1 MPEVTPRLDL
11 IKPEYDESS
20 DIAVINSNMDV
31 LDGAVGV
38 SIVNSVIEI
47 DTPFNGQMAYEL
59 TPRQLRFFINGEW
72 LLVAAGDLNS
82 GNPDRIRLPAGNLD
96 DLADTTNAFQVGSD
110 GANNLAMDQ
119 NTIQARNNGAAAP
132 MYLNENG
139 GQVIIGKD
147 GPVTITKEGITS
159 PAQTAKDASDGT
171 NISVGAAAGS
181 WASGSPNVK
190 TTVTAPPGGKI
201 ACTVVSAVTVNGTN
215 FKGNISFR
223 VTRVS
228 NSSIVANEGG
238 ATRTA
243 YVRHKGAGNTAAQR
257 DVTVSATISVTDIIP
272 GLIAGEEYE
281 VQAYHMRSAAEEMTI
296 DWRRIVAIPTL

>member
-11 IKPEYDESS
+11 IKPAYDESA
-20 DIAVINSNMDV
+20 DIAVVNANMDV

-119 NTIQARNNGAAAP
+119 NTIQARTNGAAAP
-132 MYLNENG
+132 LYLNENG
-139 GQVIIGKD
+139 GQVVVGKD
-147 GPVTITKEGITS
+147 GPVTISRAGIS
-159 PAQTAKDASDGT
+159 IPEMANKDASNSD
-171 NISVGAAAGS
+171 NVSVSAGAGN
-181 WASGSPNVK
+181 WVPGSPSVSVRA
-190 TTVTAPPGGKI
+190 TVPPSGRMI
-201 ACTVVSAVTVNGTN
+201 VTVVSGIRVSQMGH
-215 FKGNISFR
+215 KGNVSFDCTK
-223 VTRVS
+223 VGGAQVFGP
-228 NSSIVANEGG
+228 GG

-243 YVRHKGAGNTAAQR
+243 YVRATGSGNDASKRTQYVGA
-257 DVTVSATISVTDIIP
+257 VVSASDVVG
-272 GLIAGEEYE
+272 GLQVGEEYDFQ
-281 VQAYHMRSAAEEMTI
+281 VFHMRAAAEEMTV
-296 DWRRIVAIPTL
+296 DWRRIISSPAF